1 MVSLTCLAHSQ
12 TAPAWRYDLLPG
24 DHLIYRYTFHR
35 QAQDNEVQFQT
46 EARFRT
52 QVLVTAI
59 SAGRISLG
67 FQRNREMAELTE
79 YRSKGK
85 DKLAQEQVDFNR
97 RLQKRPSRFSEAMEI
112 SPTGEP
118 RYPWEVARET
128 PSHLLDS
135 FHEVIKYSPFLSFSS
150 DGHPPVSS
158 SVTQSMFNERLNFS
172 PDRRITCV
180 MQLNRN
186 SHLC

>member
-150 DGHPPVSS
+150 DG
-158 SVTQSMFNERLNFS
+158 TRQSPALSLRACS
-172 PDRRITCV
+172 T
-180 MQLNRN
+180 
-186 SHLC
+186 SA